1 MFITYAKH
9 KGLKTIALVRREA
22 LREELLS
29 LGAAA
34 VIVTGEGVDVEAEI
48 KKVTDGEGAD
58 AAFEC
63 VGGDVSGIV
72 KGLRHGGALI
82 VYGAMAEFTF
92 TAGIPDILFRAV
104 KVRGFW
110 LSDFLAE
117 TPAKERATVVREVFE
132 GMLEG
137 TLAIPPGGKHFS
149 LEDVQEAIAEATK
162 PGRGGKAFLR
172 G

>member
-1 MFITYAKH
+1 MPCLELLMLA
-9 KGLKTIALVRREA
+9 LKTCIALFPA
-22 LREELLS
+22 LL
-29 LGAAA
+29 
-34 VIVTGEGVDVEAEI
+34 
-48 KKVTDGEGAD
+48 
-58 AAFEC
+58 
-63 VGGDVSGIV
+63 
-72 KGLRHGGALI
+72 
-82 VYGAMAEFTF
+82 
-92 TAGIPDILFRAV
+92 RAV